1 MSPGPRVPT
10 RRLFLALWPT
20 AKERLALAASTA
32 AMVQASGARAV
43 PPENLHLTLAF
54 LGAVPTG
61 RTAELVCLSAQ
72 LAAAWEAGPVALSWT
87 RLEYWQRPQIL
98 AAVTATPCVRA
109 AQLATRLKHA
119 AVAAGFS
126 PDLKP
131 FRAHVTVARKAAAA
145 VAAELP
151 CVPWNCASI
160 ALIESH
166 TGASRAAIQCPR
178 FAATG

>member
-1 MSPGPRVPT
+1 MSPGPRLPT

-119 AVAAGFS
+119 AYRDAIPIAAWLYRHPAQQAS
-126 PDLKP
+126 
-131 FRAHVTVARKAAAA
+131 AH
-145 VAAELP
+145 AEVLRRSD
-151 CVPWNCASI
+151 A
-160 ALIESH
+160 
-166 TGASRAAIQCPR
+166 GA
-178 FAATG
+178 